1 MKREFDTFILVT
13 NLAKPVTMDNFYKH
27 SISIYDTKDTLIEVI
42 KKEELSL
49 SLAQDLIYG
58 DEKQVKNAIKII
70 INNRL
75 FWIDR
80 LKALI

>member
-1 MKREFDTFILVT
+1 MKREFDTFVLVT
-13 NLAKPVTMDNFYKH
+13 NLTKPVNIDNFYKY

-58 DEKQVKNAIKII
+58 GEKQVKNAIKTII
-70 INNRL
+70 DNRL
-75 FWIDR
+75 YWIDR

>member
-1 MKREFDTFILVT
+1 MKREFDTFVLVT
-13 NLAKPVTMDNFYKH
+13 NLVKPVNINNFYKH
-27 SISIYDTKDTLIEVI
+27 SISIYDTDDKLIEVI

-49 SLAQDLIYG
+49 DLAQDLIHG
-58 DEKQVKNAIKII
+58 GEKQVKNAIKII